1 MSQNKELKRRQKIRA
16 NRDNENENSFGDFL
30 TSWQGNVNCHKG
42 HDDPSNI
49 YGNTIIFVRYAY
61 L

>member
-1 MSQNKELKRRQKIRA
+1 MKTHLGI
-16 NRDNENENSFGDFL
+16 FC
-30 TSWQGNVNCHKG
+30 QGNVNCYKG
-42 HDDPSNI
+42 HDDASNI